1 MNSYLINPNCQTNGT
16 NVISSPKSEVE
27 SKCGKNYFMMFGFID
42 VIKNK
47 FNSII
52 DSKNVSG
59 ISKDSLLY
67 ELINVEK
74 NI

>member
-1 MNSYLINPNCQTNGT
+1 
-16 NVISSPKSEVE
+16 
-27 SKCGKNYFMMFGFID
+27 MMFGIID

-52 DSKNVSG
+52 DFKDVSK

-67 ELINVEK
+67 ELINAEK